1 MTPERGRCRGA
12 LAARVNI
19 VVSIIRLLPRIA
31 AGATLG
37 WCTLCAAP
45 ARAADIAVTV
55 YADAG
60 YQPYS
65 YADRNGQAAG
75 LYSEIVKAAFG
86 RMKGYRI
93 TIRPVPWKR
102 GMAMLKKGTAFALYP
117 PYMNLKD
124 EPFTWPYSLPL
135 LEEVVVAVCAKEV
148 AARRRARWPEDFHGL
163 RIGNNSGFLVGGDKF
178 NRAVAEGKIRLEEAS
193 DTRTNIL
200 KLGYKRIDCYI
211 NDRMSIRWTQLELA
225 REGKLTAAQMG
236 VEAAVIA
243 TEQGFLG
250 FTDRDEGRF
259 PYKTDFHKQFNAIVY
274 DMKRTG
280 DIDRISREFFRRSA
294 VPR

>member
-1 MTPERGRCRGA
+1 MLGA
-12 LAARVNI
+12 V
-19 VVSIIRLLPRIA
+19 
-31 AGATLG
+31 
-37 WCTLCAAP
+37 P
-45 ARAADIAVTV
+45 AQAEDIPVTI

-65 YADRNGQAAG
+65 YADKNGQAAG
-75 LYSEIVKAAFG
+75 LYAEIVKAAFA
-86 RMKGYRI
+86 RMEGYRI
-93 TIRPVPWKR
+93 TIKPVPWKR
-102 GMAMLKKGTAFALYP
+102 GLAMLKNGTAFALYP

-135 LEEVVVAVCAKEV
+135 LEEIVVAVCTREV
-148 AARRRARWPEDFHGL
+148 AAKRRARWPEDFHGL
-163 RIGNNSGFLVGGDKF
+163 RIGNNAGFLVGGDKF

-200 KLGYKRIDCYI
+200 KLGYQRIDCYI
-211 NDRMSIRWTQLELA
+211 NDRMSIRWTQLQLA
-225 REGKLTAAQMG
+225 REGKLTTAQMG

-259 PYKTDFHKQFNAIVY
+259 AFKTDFHKKFDAIVY
-274 DMKRTG
+274 DMKRSG
-280 DIDRISREFFRRSA
+280 EIDRIAREFFRRSA

>member
-1 MTPERGRCRGA
+1 M
-12 LAARVNI
+12 L
-19 VVSIIRLLPRIA
+19 
-31 AGATLG
+31 AGAALF
-37 WCTLCAAP
+37 AP
-45 ARAADIAVTV
+45 GARAADIPVTI

-65 YADRNGQAAG
+65 YADKNGEAAG
-75 LYSEIVKAAFG
+75 LYAEIVKVAFA

-93 TIRPVPWKR
+93 TIKPVPWKR
-102 GMAMLKKGTAFALYP
+102 GMAMLKNGTAFALYP
-117 PYMNLKD
+117 PYMNLKE

-135 LEEVVVAVCAKEV
+135 HDEIVVAVCTKEV
-148 AARRRARWPEDFHGL
+148 AAKRRPRWPDDFHGL
-163 RIGNNSGFLVGGDKF
+163 RIGNNAGFLVGGDKF
-178 NRAVAEGKIRLEEAS
+178 NRAVAEGKIKLEEAS

-200 KLGYKRIDCYI
+200 KLGFKRIDCYI

-225 REGKLTAAQMG
+225 REGKLASAQMG

-259 PYKTDFHKQFNAIVY
+259 TYKTDFLKQFDSIVY
-274 DMKRTG
+274 NMKRTG
-280 DIDRISREFFRRSA
+280 EIERISRDFFRRA
-294 VPR
+294 PVR